1 MIGKFISSLL
11 DNGKKLLAVTLIFV
25 VVALFDRLL
34 IGPTMSRMAAID
46 QDIAKEENLIK
57 QDLHFLGYK
66 NKILKEAQVFE
77 SYVVKNLPGEEE
89 IIAGFLKK
97 LEMLANKAG
106 VTLIK
111 VTPSTGT
118 QEKEY
123 LKYRADLEC
132 SGKLADVVAFMHL
145 VGTSSDLMKVVKFS
159 FSSKKSDSDE
169 IKAVL
174 TVDKIIVGKR
184 PAVVSQTQTKT
195 QNSAETGLK
204 SVSADNATTVQTTVA
219 GQ

>member
-1 MIGKFISSLL
+1 MIGKFISGLS
-11 DNGKKLLAVTLIFV
+11 DNGKKLLAAAVIV
-25 VVALFDRLL
+25 IVIALFDRLL

-46 QDIAKEENLIK
+46 QDIAKEEILIK

-66 NKILKEAQVFE
+66 NKILEEDRAFE
-77 SYVVKNLPGEEE
+77 SYIIKDLPGEEE

-111 VTPSTGT
+111 VTPSVGT

-123 LKYRADLEC
+123 LRYQADLEC
-132 SGKLADVVAFMHL
+132 SGKFADVAAFMHL
-145 VGTSSDLMKVVKFS
+145 VGANDDLMKVVKFN
-159 FSSKKSDSDE
+159 FSSKKADSDE
-169 IKAVL
+169 IKAAM

-184 PAVVSQTQTKT
+184 PVTVPQSQAKAP
-195 QNSAETGLK
+195 NNAETGLK
-204 SVSADNATTVQTTVA
+204 SVSADNATAVQTAVA